1 MSTSSTAPT
10 PQSLSIQKDIMYFK
24 DDVLNSIKQMNN
36 KLNLKYAETT
46 ENIQS
51 QLSSYDSKIN
61 ALSSQ
66 IVSLSNLISKDKSI
80 DDKIESLTLFK
91 SQTESTLTTLQVRET
106 LLTKQL
112 SDAIYKYDKAI
123 VDNLLLP
130 GIIGSNCKYKSFRE
144 FTDFILTQI
153 SQFTT
158 FKDKQIFDLESY
170 KTKIESISKSL
181 SSQVNTLNTSV
192 MNSTNESIKESEK
205 RIKDLLQIYN
215 DRLED
220 MRVENSKY
228 IIDTKTQFNKMLN
241 EWKNMSNIRDEIY
254 TRFDNEVGNIIEKNK
269 HLLNVFDDYKKEF
282 KLIKNRFTQL
292 SDFIRDIRFRLNG
305 GNVNRKDAYQ
315 MSNAINFNKRQTLD
329 KKGNYNRFVKNLK
342 RSNFAESFLKKYI
355 SGEVDLGTIM
365 EPRRNRKHTEHFNQ
379 NEIIHKES
387 EGKVLSVS
395 NSSSDMKGRNSNI
408 MGGFVKLILGKD
420 RNHSSEDVGNA
431 SNRYTNNNNNSGRSN
446 NINVN
451 ENGKEHIIEEESP
464 GMSLYN
470 HTSIIHTNNNSDNIL
485 NQNVNTHPKQK
496 IQTRNDKQM
505 NKTISEQ
512 SIHNDNNKHLSL
524 GTTNIKTSTN
534 EQNVNPKQSNN
545 QIKTQYNPSHSDTQ
559 YKHNNAHKRAN
570 SSNAYCDN
578 KNEFISSKKYIEFPS
593 PNNVQMPVINQQKKY
608 KEIVNKIKEEAPNDN
623 FIFYHSSNENGLQ
636 PLGFKQVGNLPIF
649 VPKTQTALKT
659 KSINIIKNKK
669 VININNNNNNSNTN
683 NNNKTQQLQINQNQM
698 SNNFYYNLMV
708 NEDMTAKNES
718 KKEKSF

>member
-1 MSTSSTAPT
+1 MSNSSTTPT
-10 PQSLSIQKDIMYFK
+10 PQSLSVQKDIMYFK

-36 KLNLKYAETT
+36 KLNLKYTETT

-80 DDKIESLTLFK
+80 EDKIESFTLFK

-130 GIIGSNCKYKSFRE
+130 GIIGSNCKFKSFRE
-144 FTDFILTQI
+144 FTDYILAQI

-192 MNSTNESIKESEK
+192 INSTNESIKESEK

-228 IIDTKTQFNKMLN
+228 IIDVKTQFNKMLN
-241 EWKNMSNIRDEIY
+241 EWKSMSNIRDEIY
-254 TRFDNEVGNIIEKNK
+254 ARFDNEVGNIIDKNK

-305 GNVNRKDAYQ
+305 GNVKRKDAYQ
-315 MSNAINFNKRQTLD
+315 MSNAINFNKKQTLD
-329 KKGNYNRFVKNLK
+329 KKDNYNRLIKNLK
-342 RSNFAESFLKKYI
+342 GSNIAESFLKKYI
-355 SGEVDLGTIM
+355 SGEVDLGTFM
-365 EPRRNRKHTEHFNQ
+365 EPRRNRKHIEQPNQ
-379 NEIIHKES
+379 NETIHKEN

-395 NSSSDMKGRNSNI
+395 NSSSDIKGRNSNI
-408 MGGFVKLILGKD
+408 MSGFVKLILGKD
-420 RNHSSEDVGNA
+420 RNYSSEDIGNGN
-431 SNRYTNNNNNSGRSN
+431 NRYTNNNSGRSKHDN
-446 NINVN
+446 DN
-451 ENGKEHIIEEESP
+451 KEIIEEESP
-464 GMSLYN
+464 LYN
-470 HTSIIHTNNNSDNIL
+470 HTNIIHTNNSDYIS

-496 IQTRNDKQM
+496 TQTRNDKQM
-505 NKTISEQ
+505 NKAISEQ

-524 GTTNIKTSTN
+524 GTTNIKTTIN
-534 EQNVNPKQSNN
+534 EQNVNSKQTNN
-545 QIKTQYNPSHSDTQ
+545 LIKTQYNPSHSDTY
-559 YKHNNAHKRAN
+559 YKQNAHKRAN
-570 SSNAYCDN
+570 SSNAYCES
-578 KNEFISSKKYIEFPS
+578 KNECIPSKKYIEFPS
-593 PNNVQMPVINQQKKY
+593 SNNVQMPVINQQKKY
-608 KEIVNKIKEEAPNDN
+608 KEYINKIKEETPNDN

-636 PLGFKQVGNLPIF
+636 PLGFKQVGNFPIY

-659 KSINIIKNKK
+659 KSINISKNKK
-669 VININNNNNNSNTN
+669 VININNNNNSNTN
-683 NNNKTQQLQINQNQM
+683 HNNKTQQLQINQNQM
-698 SNNFYYNLMV
+698 SKNFYYNLMV
-708 NEDMTAKNES
+708 NEDMNAKNEA
-718 KKEKSF
+718 KKDKSF

>member
-1 MSTSSTAPT
+1 MSTSSTTPT

-36 KLNLKYAETT
+36 KLNLKYTETT

-192 MNSTNESIKESEK
+192 MNSTNENIKESEK

-220 MRVENSKY
+220 MRVENSRY
-228 IIDTKTQFNKMLN
+228 IVDTKTQFNKMLN

-305 GNVNRKDAYQ
+305 GNVKRKDAYQ

-329 KKGNYNRFVKNLK
+329 KKDNYNRFVKNLK
-342 RSNFAESFLKKYI
+342 GSNIAESFLKKYI

-365 EPRRNRKHTEHFNQ
+365 EPRRNRKHTEHLNQ

-408 MGGFVKLILGKD
+408 MSGFVKLILGKD
-420 RNHSSEDVGNA
+420 RNYSSEDVGNA
-431 SNRYTNNNNNSGRSN
+431 SNRYTNNNNSGRSN
-446 NINVN
+446 NVNVN
-451 ENGKEHIIEEESP
+451 ESGKEHIIEEESP

-485 NQNVNTHPKQK
+485 NQNVNTHPKQNM
-496 IQTRNDKQM
+496 QTRNDKQK
-505 NKTISEQ
+505 NKAISEQ

-524 GTTNIKTSTN
+524 GTTNIKISSN
-534 EQNVNPKQSNN
+534 EQNVNSKQTNN
-545 QIKTQYNPSHSDTQ
+545 LIKTQYNPSHSDTQ
-559 YKHNNAHKRAN
+559 YKHNNVHKRAN

-578 KNEFISSKKYIEFPS
+578 KNEFIPSKKYIEFPS
-593 PNNVQMPVINQQKKY
+593 SNNVQMPVINQQKKY
-608 KEIVNKIKEEAPNDN
+608 KEIVNQIKEEAPNDN
-623 FIFYHSSNENGLQ
+623 FVFYHSSNENGLQ

-683 NNNKTQQLQINQNQM
+683 FNNKTQHLQINQNQM

-708 NEDMTAKNES
+708 NEDMTAKKES

>member
-24 DDVLNSIKQMNN
+24 DDVLNSIKQMNH

-91 SQTESTLTTLQVRET
+91 SQIESTLTTLQVRET

-181 SSQVNTLNTSV
+181 SSQVNTLNTTV

-220 MRVENSKY
+220 MRVENSRY

-305 GNVNRKDAYQ
+305 GNVKRKDAYQ

-329 KKGNYNRFVKNLK
+329 KKDNYNRFVKNLK
-342 RSNFAESFLKKYI
+342 GSNTAESFLKKYI

-365 EPRRNRKHTEHFNQ
+365 EPRRNRKQIEHLNQ
-379 NEIIHKES
+379 NEIIHKEN
-387 EGKVLSVS
+387 EEKVLSVS

-408 MGGFVKLILGKD
+408 MSGFVKLILGKD
-420 RNHSSEDVGNA
+420 RNYSSEDVGNA
-431 SNRYTNNNNNSGRSN
+431 SNRYTNNNNNNSGRSN
-446 NINVN
+446 NVN

-464 GMSLYN
+464 GMSLCN
-470 HTSIIHTNNNSDNIL
+470 HTSIIHTNNNNSDNIS

-505 NKTISEQ
+505 NKAISEQ

-534 EQNVNPKQSNN
+534 EQNVNSKQTNN
-545 QIKTQYNPSHSDTQ
+545 LIKAQYNPSHSDNH

-570 SSNAYCDN
+570 SSNSYCDN
-578 KNEFISSKKYIEFPS
+578 KNEFIPSKKYIEFPS
-593 PNNVQMPVINQQKKY
+593 SNNVQMPVINQQKKY

-669 VININNNNNNSNTN
+669 VINMNNNNNNTNTN
-683 NNNKTQQLQINQNQM
+683 YNNKTQQLQINQNQM